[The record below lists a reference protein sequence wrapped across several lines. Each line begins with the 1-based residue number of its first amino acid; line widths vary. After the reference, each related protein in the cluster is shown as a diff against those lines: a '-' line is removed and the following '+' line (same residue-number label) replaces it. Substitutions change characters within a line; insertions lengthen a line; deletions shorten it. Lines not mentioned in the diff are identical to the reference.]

1 MKKSILITAISLG
14 AVCSLSA
21 QEFPVTWE
29 SEFESRASVLSVVSD
44 DGRYVL
50 GTDKDEMTLLDENGK
65 LVYNGRYKEI
75 TGKEGV
81 NKPEMQYV
89 YFDAGL
95 LFLFDKKMGKDR
107 MAVIDVKSGKNL
119 WTSNEY
125 QNITD
130 DNMEYVSELDA
141 FFFSQKD
148 VTTLVNARTGEKIWQ
163 TDKFKGSIG
172 AHLYLSESNDII
184 MINFKP
190 NQLSAL
196 FSGFQNQV
204 VRINAKTGEVKWSQK
219 YFGFV
224 EREVVTRK
232 PIVKLYVKNDKVYV
246 QLDGLQVF
254 DFATGKELWKAVYE
268 TDMDT
273 RRGFW
278 SRGPHGGKV
287 LDGGIYGAIADPLYT
302 KDAVYLVMGG
312 DRQKVKYV
320 QKHDIE
326 TGKLLWESEKIT
338 GASAMPHLYESNG
351 KIIAQIGG
359 LINKQTIERKVVKTQ
374 TTEEI
379 ITYRN
384 SEYEFLGGYGILAL
398 DPASGNKAWRS
409 EKFDKRISDLIF
421 DGTMLYAGGGDEF
434 YGFDVATGEMKINV
448 DHSKNKVGKT
458 MWAFDNGESV
468 ALVCDKGMAA
478 YSKKD
483 GTKLYNSDKFRN
495 VTAYHVRNGKMFLR
509 NETENSNKI
518 AQVDLKTGN
527 ILGEEKSKGSGGGD
541 VYGDGLDMTSDAAF
555 IFSFRNKKVAKLKT
569 Q

>member
-1 MKKSILITAISLG
+1 MKKSILITAIALG
-14 AVCSLSA
+14 SACSISA
-21 QEFPVTWE
+21 QEFPVSWE

-44 DGRYVL
+44 DGKYVL

-107 MAVIDVKSGKNL
+107 MAVVDVKTGKNL
-119 WTSNEY
+119 WNSNEY

-130 DNMEYVSELDA
+130 DNMEYVAELDA

-172 AHLYLSESNDII
+172 AHLYLKESNDII

-196 FSGFQNQV
+196 FSCFQNQV
-204 VRINAKTGEVKWSQK
+204 ARINAKTGEAKWSK
-219 YFGFV
+219 KHFGFV
-224 EREVVTRK
+224 EKEVVTRK
-232 PIVKLYVKNDKVYV
+232 PIVTLYVKNDKIYV

-278 SRGPHGGKV
+278 NRGPHGGKV
-287 LDGGIYGAIADPLYT
+287 LDGGIYGAIAPPLYT
-302 KDAVYLVMGG
+302 KDAVYVVMGG
-312 DRQKVKYV
+312 ERQKVKYV

-326 TGKLLWESEKIT
+326 TGKLVWESEKIT
-338 GASAMPHLYESNG
+338 GASAMPHLYENNG

-483 GTKLYNSDKFRN
+483 GNKLYNSDKFRN

-509 NETENSNKI
+509 NETESSNKI
-518 AQVDLKTGN
+518 AQG
-527 ILGEEKSKGSGGGD
+527 
-541 VYGDGLDMTSDAAF
+541 
-555 IFSFRNKKVAKLKT
+555 
-569 Q
+569 